1 MCVSKR
7 ASRPSLHLTNEKCCA
22 RHASCEAK
30 CKTCV
35 ARDSRLWALSDY
47 QPVHGKA
54 AAGLAFLTL
63 PATTHGSA
71 SPSVFSRLSS
81 VASSRP
87 EDFETVSST
96 RWCYAVGAAAVAGA
110 IGASRRSRRTTCAR
124 GRQLALLAAEESQ
137 ATREGGSS
145 RAELFRGLAGS
156 GLAGLSGLAAPAPV
170 LAKGKAEPRV
180 GCPGCSKSEGPVN
193 GSCDVGGTRPAA
205 GEAATFRS
213 PWLNRLEAHTTA
225 GSHGMVN
232 AAAPDN
238 LTPASI
244 SRTCVAALSTSPVL
258 AHVSFQ
264 APAQH
269 LQSCCRRPFLQDIEL
284 WSAATSAASDLETC
298 GWCWQHMC
306 RPQGNATSCEMASHP
321 PDAPHLRLKLGIA
334 SPPAAVDALDFL
346 GVFQLDLNHLADQEA
361 PRRSSQPE
369 AVQLQD
375 LLVQL
380 LVGGSRLGT
389 TTHLL
394 EAAESVAIF
403 APIGRRS
410 GPEFWEIFAE
420 RVGRLTSGSGLDG
433 QQMARVFAACAKWQK
448 RSQGHPEALPCGRA
462 WSHMLRSLG
471 GRLAEPEFLS
481 ALELPEIV
489 ALARHAALLGEPQ
502 VRLAAAIGHRVGGQ
516 GPGGDAG
523 GKKRDAT
530 AASVLSPQDLI
541 DLIGAAGRLGGRL
554 HMMTRALADRLE
566 LSMAEL
572 ERIAEGLEPHT
583 PELPTSSLVQL
594 CGHLG
599 SLEMFPSKLAAALE
613 AVTPRSCDYSKPL
626 GDCDGG
632 FLPEVLGPLVTSLGQ
647 KPDQLDGLGA
657 AALGTILYELYR
669 LDVWDEVVVKAVCQR
684 LRGPCA
690 AALESAIEVGAKS
703 DAAALDWAAGQ
714 TPTTSR
720 HDDES
725 EAAEGQQEEQPV
737 LGNWLTLPWK
747 TSANVLLA
755 LSYFSVHE
763 PDLQRRLVHELLR
776 ARDLPPEAISQLK
789 TFEMAVR
796 VGHAAVTF
804 RDLGG
809 LAARW
814 LFSIRQTAS
823 PPEPRSGSAFADDV
837 SASAQ
842 SISWHHQP
850 EVEVGPYLLD
860 FAGVHE
866 NEGERYRPDGWD
878 DAKPGRSL
886 AKFCVAIEAD
896 GPSHFYR
903 PHGRP
908 WHWTSTSKLRHR
920 LLTAMRIRVAH
931 VPYYD
936 WLRLEGLQQ
945 KEIYLTDLLL
955 RIQSGD
961 IRSLGLPVSPQQAAS
976 PEGGPEGAMGA
987 AGKASEEAARGRKS
1001 TKWLHFASENP
1012 WTTQAIELSSYG
1024 LAELS
1029 PTEEP
1034 PFGWN
1039 WNIEPIGLTTQA
1051 YYGKFRL
1058 GSEPRILR
1066 FLCPASWV
1074 VSRPNIDFNG
1084 AAGTVQ
1090 VNDYARGDSATLFV
1104 DGANTGKIQD
1114 FKKEDFNREIYKAL
1128 TQKGTN
1134 FIQDINIDKVMDGDV
1149 PGYKIVEYSYE
1160 IYSGAGFTIN
1170 RSGIASL
1177 SQAADTEAL
1186 EIFWAGVVS
1195 GRWQDMGKDLTKI
1208 VRSFRCGKV
1217 PQGVKIDTLKEF
1229 KPLGENFK
1237 LDK

>member
-1 MCVSKR
+1 MAR
-7 ASRPSLHLTNEKCCA
+7 ATWAA
-22 RHASCEAK
+22 RA
-30 CKTCV
+30 
-35 ARDSRLWALSDY
+35 
-47 QPVHGKA
+47 Q
-54 AAGLAFLTL
+54 
-63 PATTHGSA
+63 
-71 SPSVFSRLSS
+71 
-81 VASSRP
+81 
-87 EDFETVSST
+87 
-96 RWCYAVGAAAVAGA
+96 
-110 IGASRRSRRTTCAR
+110 
-124 GRQLALLAAEESQ
+124 LLAKLRPFA
-137 ATREGGSS
+137 APGSTGAGTAP
-145 RAELFRGLAGS
+145 AELLPEVCGHLRGFGPGDLR
-156 GLAGLSGLAAPAPV
+156 LVLAAY
-170 LAKGKAEPRV
+170 
-180 GCPGCSKSEGPVN
+180 
-193 GSCDVGGTRPAA
+193 
-205 GEAATFRS
+205 
-213 PWLNRLEAHTTA
+213 
-225 GSHGMVN
+225 
-232 AAAPDN
+232 
-238 LTPASI
+238 
-244 SRTCVAALSTSPVL
+244 
-258 AHVSFQ
+258 
-264 APAQH
+264 
-269 LQSCCRRPFLQDIEL
+269 
-284 WSAATSAASDLETC
+284 
-298 GWCWQHMC
+298 
-306 RPQGNATSCEMASHP
+306 ASHP

-334 SPPAAVDALDFL
+334 SPPAA
-346 GVFQLDLNHLADQEA
+346 DLNHLGDPE
-361 PRRSSQPE
+361 PSRRSSQPE

-566 LSMAEL
+566 
-572 ERIAEGLEPHT
+572 PHT

-613 AVTPRSCDYSKPL
+613 ALLPERMRR
-626 GDCDGG
+626 GDLSVEEKLRLLKASGR
-632 FLPEVLGPLVTSLGQ
+632 LRWRVPEVLGPLVTSLGQ

-720 HDDES
+720 HDDESEACEEDVSQDVSS

-1001 TKWLHFASENP
+1001 TKIVVAKASSVGAEAGVAVY
-1012 WTTQAIELSSYG
+1012 THISSQKRLELSSYG